1 MTTTGLPGLW
11 PTRKQRRRR
20 IAALTALGPPSGA
33 TIPHSVSACG
43 AQIVRPGLNLRLGG
57 GPAGEARSSHTD
69 RPPLGRAGGKRR
81 VSPPSGSL
89 GDFVRS
95 ALAGI
100 REKRGVAHALSR
112 QPTCGS
118 SAGRILRSIRRRTSA
133 VFRSPAQRLASA
145 ASRSSSRPERWRM
158 MVDMSQ
164 EVANALRA
172 EADRLDN
179 VQSNYTGWQAVQAS
193 LRQIADSLEAS
204 TKRTGRGA
212 RSERR
217 ALTRE

>member
-1 MTTTGLPGLW
+1 
-11 PTRKQRRRR
+11 
-20 IAALTALGPPSGA
+20 
-33 TIPHSVSACG
+33 
-43 AQIVRPGLNLRLGG
+43 
-57 GPAGEARSSHTD
+57 
-69 RPPLGRAGGKRR
+69 
-81 VSPPSGSL
+81 
-89 GDFVRS
+89 
-95 ALAGI
+95 
-100 REKRGVAHALSR
+100 
-112 QPTCGS
+112 
-118 SAGRILRSIRRRTSA
+118 
-133 VFRSPAQRLASA
+133 
-145 ASRSSSRPERWRM
+145 M